1 MKGTDIRN
9 GFVRTFVADPKM
21 GRSIWKRIRKE
32 FRRYQYGHQVIGLI
46 LGLMLLQTWLLF
58 RRMEHPSQ
66 FEGIL
71 ILALALD
78 SFYLIAAALVRALA
92 VSGGREVLMARTAE
106 SCSFTERA
114 LIIKYVPNIRE
125 LARYDRIRYTLPY
138 FRIREV
144 KEEWNKCRIVLYGT
158 YEAAK
163 YRKGENEPDTCSV
176 VSDQPLFLYGYY
188 PEFEEIRAR
197 LMELKQR
204 QFIL

>member
-114 LIIKYVPNIRE
+114 LIIGNHCCLWTSSLRVRM
-125 LARYDRIRYTLPY
+125 
-138 FRIREV
+138 
-144 KEEWNKCRIVLYGT
+144 
-158 YEAAK
+158 
-163 YRKGENEPDTCSV
+163 SV
-176 VSDQPLFLYGYY
+176 VLQAPGRPISFPS
-188 PEFEEIRAR
+188 I
-197 LMELKQR
+197 LMTRIGKR
-204 QFIL
+204 TISRS